1 MTAFDAVL
9 PSDLA
14 GKSVLDVGLGDLAV
28 TREAE
33 RRGAQ
38 AISAFDFDAG
48 GVAAARAALAGQGSR
63 IGIERRDLEREGA
76 GGRFDVVLCLCG
88 LARFRNPLGALERL
102 AEAVCERL
110 VVAIP
115 AAPRPWRV
123 SLDSAVLA
131 APLIDRLAAL
141 YLSPSRR
148 KNGSQQAFI
157 ATEKSIVAVLK
168 GLRQDF
174 ARLDIHRDRLGHRTL
189 LVAHKRHIGRLHL
202 LAGVNAVGKSTMLDQ
217 VRAGKRPELA
227 KALGLDPAE
236 SWVFTTYAHLMCDT
250 EVFYPRLVVQ
260 YNITAPL
267 VHGPLYRNENGLLD
281 LVHSAETTEVTTL
294 WLPPEEA
301 AQRYR
306 EDRVPEGALGSL
318 ALHARRRQAR
328 WQAVHG
334 DGSARPAP
342 DTAKKGNLLLSLY
355 TRKKADQLLGL
366 YGDPAAF
373 DAMYRDWF
381 EFARRHGAVNRVV
394 FQDPDYR
401 VGSIEEWLKLPDRER
416 V

>member
-1 MTAFDAVL
+1 MTALDAVL
-9 PSDLA
+9 PSDLV
-14 GKSVLDVGLGDLAV
+14 GKSVLDVGLDDLAV

-33 RRGAQ
+33 RRGAD
-38 AISAFDFDAG
+38 AITAFDFDTRL
-48 GVAAARAALAGQGSR
+48 VATARAALAGQGSR
-63 IGIERRDLEREGA
+63 IGIERRDLERDGA
-76 GGRFDVVLCLCG
+76 GGRYDVVLCLSG
-88 LARFRNPLGALERL
+88 LTRFRSPLAALERL
-102 AEAVCERL
+102 AEAARERL
-110 VVAIP
+110 VVAVP
-115 AAPRPWRV
+115 ATMQSWRM
-123 SLDSAVLA
+123 SLDPAVFA
-131 APLIDRLAAL
+131 APLIGRLAAL

-148 KNGSQQAFI
+148 KNGAQQAFI
-157 ATEKSIVAVLK
+157 ATEKAIVAVLK

-174 ARLDIHRDRLGHRTL
+174 ARLDIHRDRPGRRTL
-189 LVAHKRHIGRLHL
+189 IVAHKRHIGRLHL
-202 LAGVNAVGKSTMLDQ
+202 VAGVNAVGKSTMLDQ

-236 SWVFTTYAHLMCDT
+236 SWVFTTYAHLLRHT

-281 LVHSAETTEVTTL
+281 LVHSAETTEITTL
-294 WLPPEEA
+294 WLPPREA

-318 ALHARRRQAR
+318 SLHARRRQAR

-334 DGSARPAP
+334 EGSARPAP

-355 TRKKADQLLGL
+355 TRRKADQLLGL
-366 YGDPAAF
+366 YGEPAAF

-401 VGSIEEWLKLPDRER
+401 VGSIEEWLKHPGRDQG
-416 V
+416 